1 MGRKAGAIF
10 VLCVINAMAAPGQ
23 KYFPPYWDWIQLA
36 SKLLFV
42 CGAIFDEPNKRK
54 KKEDDAFL
62 LPLLSRILEMTKKS
76 EVTCRSRRSVTTAMG
91 PS

>member
-54 KKEDDAFL
+54 KG
-62 LPLLSRILEMTKKS
+62 R
-76 EVTCRSRRSVTTAMG
+76 
-91 PS
+91 